1 VVDRESAYGRYLC
14 AMRILLDCR
23 PLQDAGADSELTRT
37 ILSCAASPIAGAGGE
52 PVEWLYLVDHRY
64 RRSGIP
70 GLPDPGP
77 SLLIR
82 RAFPGKPGWKWWYE
96 RQVPQLAK
104 QYKVDGVMLTGG
116 KAVVALA
123 VPQYIWMTGGVDRR
137 AGRLSVT
144 LDRAAAVFCFSEEDR
159 SILLRQA
166 GAGAAETVVRAA
178 AGPGVKEGPGV
189 EAGSGDKI
197 VLVRPEPDSALSPLT
212 FGEREAIKSAHAG
225 GKEYFLVLLGEGGQK
240 DRLNLLKAFSLFK
253 KRQRSNMQLVIIDR
267 DPPSGRDW
275 QKKLDTYK
283 YREDLHL
290 VDPPLA
296 AGIGAGAYAL
306 LFPGTGG
313 SLGVP
318 LLNAWKA
325 GVPVIAGTGGRLA
338 EICGEAAMYGGPE
351 DPAALAGQMMLLY
364 KDEVRRNGL
373 IEKGRERLDQIGED
387 GPWKAVWKAIQ
398 KIN

>member
-23 PLQDAGADSELTRT
+23 PLQDAGADSELTRM
-37 ILSCAASPIAGAGGE
+37 ILSCTAPPDAGAGGE

-82 RAFPGKPGWKWWYE
+82 RAFPGKPGWRWWYE
-96 RQVPQLAK
+96 RQIPQLAK

-116 KAVVALA
+116 KVAIALP
-123 VPQYIWMTGGVDRR
+123 VPQYIWMTGGVDHRMTGGVDHR
-137 AGRLSVT
+137 AGRLSVA

-166 GAGAAETVVRAA
+166 GAGAAET
-178 AGPGVKEGPGV
+178 GVK
-189 EAGSGDKI
+189 ARAGDKI
-197 VLVRPEPDSALSPLT
+197 VLVRPGPDRVVSPLS

-225 GKEYFLVLLGEGGQK
+225 GKEYFLVLLGGGGQK

-290 VDPPLA
+290 VEPPPTT
-296 AGIGAGAYAL
+296 GIGAGAYAL
-306 LFPGTGG
+306 LYPIIAGG

-325 GVPVIAGTGGRLA
+325 GVPVIAGMGGRLG
-338 EICGEAAMYGGPE
+338 EICGEAALYGGTE